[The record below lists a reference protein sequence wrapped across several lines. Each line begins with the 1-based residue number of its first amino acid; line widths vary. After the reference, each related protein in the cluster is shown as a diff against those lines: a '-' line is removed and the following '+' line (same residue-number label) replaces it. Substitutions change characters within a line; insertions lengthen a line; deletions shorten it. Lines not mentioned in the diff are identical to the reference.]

1 MQFGFAILV
10 FISDNFIFSKNFR
23 AIVKYCMG
31 LHLLLLLACVVKVSM
46 RLCLVA
52 GGFPGA
58 GGRTSVTQCSA
69 EVARPFQAAASGIV
83 FLHKSVLCVGF
94 FKLLFC

>member
-1 MQFGFAILV
+1 
-10 FISDNFIFSKNFR
+10 
-23 AIVKYCMG
+23 
-31 LHLLLLLACVVKVSM
+31 M

-52 GGFPGA
+52 GGFPDA